1 MRRTVGISSLER
13 SSITNASYNNLSDS
27 LSAANLVNLQRQLF
41 TFQSSLKSFATKH
54 GNKIKSDPDFRKAFS
69 EMCNELGVDP
79 LSNSRRGFW
88 DWIGL
93 GDWTFELAI
102 QVVDVCLWTRDRN
115 GGLHEMEDV
124 LKAVRELRSMPKIS
138 DQADASQHQPTTINS
153 SKISLN
159 DQMKKKIGLIN
170 KPISELLQSTITEAD
185 ITRAIKCLEPL
196 GCGYCIINIGNKKF
210 LRSVPVELDNDSL
223 LLFDSILSSESTIG
237 YTTHKILRDHTG
249 WNSDRVRHCI
259 EKAMMTESTIWI
271 DSQAFD
277 EGDGSDRFYAPSL
290 FVFEESIEQH

>member
-153 SKISLN
+153 K
-159 DQMKKKIGLIN
+159 
-170 KPISELLQSTITEAD
+170 LLQSTITEAD